1 MTRLFITFLF
11 FLGSI
16 TNSSA
21 QKYERY
27 KKLIDTTVFSKSLG
41 FEKKIT
47 ITVPVEWQ
55 KDINRDFPLIL
66 IFDQQNQRS
75 HNYILNTI
83 DYLTSNEQM
92 PSSILVS
99 IESDENHRLPETL
112 HKESSKNGLAFEN
125 EQFLFDE
132 LIPLLEK
139 NYKASSFRV
148 FVGHSRYGYFTTS
161 LLSHRINELNAV
173 IAISPFFTQ
182 ENVNLV
188 DSIASLSGQ
197 EISNKTFF
205 RFAIGG
211 DFPKDYYK
219 MDSLVKSVSIQNFDA
234 KGSIFPEAD
243 HNVTPG
249 LTITTSLYEVFECWS
264 KNQNKYLDNSTKDL
278 NILDSLRKEVASFY
292 GKNLNFSL
300 GVLNG
305 KGWYFYGEEQYENA
319 IKAWEIL
326 LSSYPNFTE
335 AYLYIIDAQKLLKV
349 DYSMTVVKLKESLK
363 SSKFYS
369 AKEQKEIKKELKK
382 LMKSN

>member
-1 MTRLFITFLF
+1 MTRLITIFLF
-11 FLGSI
+11 FVGSV
-16 TNSSA
+16 NSISA

-27 KKLIDTTVFSKSLG
+27 KKLIDTTIFSKSLG

-75 HNYILNTI
+75 HNYILNTV

-92 PSSILVS
+92 PSSIMVS
-99 IESDENHRLPETL
+99 IESDETHRLPETL
-112 HKESSKNGLAFEN
+112 HKESSKNGLAYEN

-139 NYKASSFRV
+139 KYKANSFRV

-173 IAISPFFTQ
+173 IAISPFFSQ

-188 DSIASLSGQ
+188 DSIVSLSGQ
-197 EISNKTFF
+197 KIFNKTFF

-219 MDSLVKSVSIQNFDA
+219 MDSLFKRLSIQNFDA

-249 LTITTSLYEVFECWS
+249 LTIATSLYEVFEYWS
-264 KNQNKYLDNSTKDL
+264 KNQNNYLDNSITDL
-278 NILDSLRKEVASFY
+278 NILDSLEKVVTSFY
-292 GKNLNFSL
+292 GKNLKFSL

-305 KGWYFYGEEQYENA
+305 KGWYYYGEEQYENA

-326 LSSYPNFTE
+326 LKSYPNFSE
-335 AYLYIIDAQKLLKV
+335 GYMYIIEAQKLLKV
-349 DYSMTVVKLKESLK
+349 DYSKNVLKLKESLK
-363 SSKFYS
+363 SSTFYTNEE
-369 AKEQKEIKKELKK
+369 KKEIENELEK
-382 LMKSN
+382 LMK

>member
-1 MTRLFITFLF
+1 MTRLITIFLF
-11 FLGSI
+11 FVGSV
-16 TNSSA
+16 NSISA

-27 KKLIDTTVFSKSLG
+27 KKLIDTTIFSKSLG

-75 HNYILNTI
+75 HNYIINTV

-92 PSSILVS
+92 PSSIMVS
-99 IESDENHRLPETL
+99 IESDETHRLPETL
-112 HKESSKNGLAFEN
+112 HKESGKNGLAREN

-139 NYKASSFRV
+139 KYKANSFRV
-148 FVGHSRYGYFTTS
+148 FVGHSRFGYFTTS

-173 IAISPFFTQ
+173 IAISPFFSQ

-197 EISNKTFF
+197 IISNKTFF

-219 MDSLVKSVSIQNFDA
+219 MDSLIKTLSIQNFDA
-234 KGSIFPEAD
+234 KGTIFPQAD

-249 LTITTSLYEVFECWS
+249 LTIATSLYEVFEYWS
-264 KNQNKYLDNSTKDL
+264 KNQNNYLDNYITDL
-278 NILDSLRKEVASFY
+278 NILDSLEKVVTSFY
-292 GKNLNFSL
+292 GKNLKFSL

-305 KGWYFYGEEQYENA
+305 KGWYYYGEEQYENA

-326 LSSYPNFTE
+326 LKSYPNFSE
-335 AYLYIIDAQKLLKV
+335 GYMYIIEAQKLLKV
-349 DYSMTVVKLKESLK
+349 DYSKNVLKLKESLK
-363 SSKFYS
+363 SSTFYTNEE
-369 AKEQKEIKKELKK
+369 KKEIENELEK
-382 LMKSN
+382 LMK

>member
-16 TNSSA
+16 TSSSA

-75 HNYILNTI
+75 HNYILNTV

-92 PSSILVS
+92 PSSIMVS

-112 HKESSKNGLAFEN
+112 HKESGKHGLAYEN

-139 NYKASSFRV
+139 NYKANSFRV

-173 IAISPFFTQ
+173 IAISPFFSQ

-188 DSIASLSGQ
+188 DSIATLSGQ
-197 EISNKTFF
+197 KISNKTFF

-219 MDSLVKSVSIQNFDA
+219 MDSLIKRLSIQNFDA
-234 KGSIFPEAD
+234 KGSFFPEAD

-249 LTITTSLYEVFECWS
+249 LTIATSLYEVFEYWS
-264 KNQNKYLDNSTKDL
+264 KNQNNYLDNTITDL
-278 NILDSLRKEVASFY
+278 NILDSLEKVVTSFY
-292 GKNLNFSL
+292 GKNLKFSL

-326 LSSYPNFTE
+326 LKSYPNFSE
-335 AYLYIIDAQKLLKV
+335 GYMYIIEAQKLLKV
-349 DYSMTVVKLKESLK
+349 DYSKTVLKLKESLK
-363 SSKFYS
+363 SSTFYTNEE
-369 AKEQKEIKKELKK
+369 KKEIENELEK
-382 LMKSN
+382 LTK